1 MLVNLIRTESSPQ
14 GTLGM
19 VLVLNKRF
27 YSMELPWL
35 DNAKGRSCIP
45 YGEYECKI
53 VDSPKFGP
61 SYQVLDVEGRTHI
74 LMHVGNWAGDTEFGY
89 KTDSDGC
96 ILLGEA
102 IGNLSGQRSIT
113 SSRKALE
120 HFLYLTEG
128 APFDLV
134 ISGFDVW

>member
-1 MLVNLIRTESSPQ
+1 MLVNLIRTESGPQ

-19 VLVLNKRF
+19 VLIQNKRF

-35 DNAKGRSCIP
+35 DNALGRSCIP
-45 YGEYECKI
+45 FGEYDCEM

-61 SYQVLDVEGRTHI
+61 SYQVLDVKDRTHI
-74 LMHVGNWAGDTEFGY
+74 LLHAGNWAGDKEFGY

-96 ILLGEA
+96 ILLGES
-102 IGNLSGQRSIT
+102 IGHLSGQRCVT

-120 HFLYLTEG
+120 HFLYLTG
-128 APFDLV
+128 GVPFQLV
-134 ISGFDVW
+134 VSGFDVW